1 LLFSTSFDCDSYLP
15 CVNRR
20 AKSVVIGDGGT
31 PLEPILP
38 KEQIVA
44 QQVPRRNDPGHQGG
58 RDNERNANRDADDED
73 EAEAESASTPA
84 PRRGRQGPVNKLN
97 MYMRAVAVVALLI
110 IGGVGVYKGRNMLA
124 AKDTGPKIA
133 KVKDPTKS
141 EPVDSK
147 PIEVKPGDAKAGE
160 SPKPGAFTSNT
171 GSTKNKD
178 PKKPSALLDALNKE
192 KEKKG
197 PALSSDSKTGNDKK
211 PGLSGF
217 KLGGN
222 KKEDKPAG
230 DKPSASGTR
239 FSVSDPVPT
248 VDAGEGYS
256 ADPPATDESTGYTGD
271 EGSVAADDGGAEASP
286 RKPASRL
293 GGFSLNDDTAGPA
306 DDSAGDQQPPEETDA
321 TGPVPPAPSFAAN
334 GGFADRAKPP
344 ASSTGPNGIGS
355 PLRNTLPDS
364 RATTSPSRLG
374 SITDSGDEPEKSPA
388 RLLPNRT
395 VPPNRLTSN
404 PLPSDDS
411 SPAEG
416 YGPDEDVTP
425 ITSAAGQ
432 GVAANLTG
440 LQTPTIAVEKF
451 APEEVQVGKPAT
463 FEIVVKNVG
472 KVPAYDVTV
481 QDEVPRGT
489 RFRQATPQATQTK
502 AGGLSWKLGV
512 IEPGQEKVIE
522 LQLVPEME
530 GEIGSVA
537 QVTFQSKAGSKS
549 IVTQPKLEIR
559 HEAPQQVH
567 AGEIAT
573 VRLTITNSGTGAA
586 SNLVLASNVPE
597 GFTHEAGSSLETKV
611 NPLRPGETTQI
622 NLVMKAVKAGQYQ
635 QAFAVEE
642 EDGKVVAQDAADIE
656 IVAPGLEVAIAGPKK
671 RYVERQ
677 ATHNITITNPG
688 TASAKDVDL
697 VAYLPRGFKFVSA
710 APAAAGGQ
718 YDSAQHAVIWGLEEL
733 VAGASATVQLTTLP
747 VESGDQKVR
756 VEARS
761 ANGLT
766 ADFEQLVAV
775 DSVSELPFT
784 IHDLA
789 DPIEIGSE
797 TAYEIRLSNRGAK
810 DATNVAISVA
820 FPRDL
825 KPIDGDGAAKATV
838 SGDRVE
844 FAPIDR
850 ITPGQEVVFKVRAE
864 GLRAGDHRIAVSL
877 TSDDQQQPLTREE
890 STRVYSDQ

>member
-1 LLFSTSFDCDSYLP
+1 M
-15 CVNRR
+15 
-20 AKSVVIGDGGT
+20 
-31 PLEPILP
+31 
-38 KEQIVA
+38 A

-58 RDNERNANRDADDED
+58 RDNERNANREDEEED
-73 EAEAESASTPA
+73 EAEAESASPPA
-84 PRRGRQGPVNKLN
+84 RRGRQAPVNKLN

-124 AKDTGPKIA
+124 TKETGPKIA
-133 KVKDPTKS
+133 KVKDPTKF
-141 EPVDSK
+141 EPVDPK
-147 PIEVKPGDAKAGE
+147 PVEVKPGDAKAGE
-160 SPKPGAFTSNT
+160 SPKPSAFSSNT
-171 GSTKNKD
+171 GSKTADKSKD
-178 PKKPSALLDALNKE
+178 PKKSSALLDALNKE

-197 PALSSDSKTGNDKK
+197 STPSSDSKLSTDKK
-211 PGLSGF
+211 SGLGGF
-217 KLGGN
+217 KFGGN
-222 KKEDKPAG
+222 KKKEEERPADPRPAAPRG
-230 DKPSASGTR
+230 EYSI
-239 FSVSDPVPT
+239 SDPVAV
-248 VDAGEGYS
+248 VDTGDGYTGDS
-256 ADPPATDESTGYTGD
+256 PATDDSTGYTDG
-271 EGSVAADDGGAEASP
+271 EGAIAENDGGYASP
-286 RKPASRL
+286 RKPAT
-293 GGFSLNDDTAGPA
+293 GGFSLS
-306 DDSAGDQQPPEETDA
+306 DSAGEPAGNSAGDEQPPEGAEPA
-321 TGPVPPAPSFAAN
+321 VEPVPAAPSFGSS
-334 GGFADRAKPP
+334 GGFADRAKPA
-344 ASSTGPNGIGS
+344 ASSAPGSFRDGGPKGFSS
-355 PLRNTLPDS
+355 PPKNTIPDA
-364 RATTSPSRLG
+364 RASTSPSRLG
-374 SITDSGDEPEKSPA
+374 SITDPPASEPEKSPT

-395 VPPNRLTSN
+395 APPNRLTTS
-404 PLPSDDS
+404 PLDRTIPSGDA
-411 SPAEG
+411 PAAER
-416 YGPDEDVTP
+416 YGADNDDVTP
-425 ITSAAGQ
+425 IPSPGQ
-432 GVAANLTG
+432 PVEANLTG
-440 LQTPTIAVEKF
+440 LQTPSIAVEKF

-489 RFRQATPQATQTK
+489 KFRQATPQAIQTQS
-502 AGGLSWKLGV
+502 GGLSWKLGV
-512 IEPGQEKVIE
+512 IEPSQEKVIE

-549 IVTQPKLEIR
+549 IVTQPKLQIT
-559 HEAPQQVH
+559 HDAPQQVH
-567 AGEIAT
+567 AGDVAT

-586 SNLVLASNVPE
+586 SNLVLASEVPA
-597 GFTHEAGSSLETKV
+597 GFTHEAGNSLETKV

-622 NLVMKAVKAGQYQ
+622 NLMMKAVKAGQYQ
-635 QAFAVEE
+635 QAFAIEE

-656 IVAPGLEVAIAGPKK
+656 IVAPGLQVAVTGPKK

-677 ATHNITITNPG
+677 ATHNITIANPG

-718 YDSAQHAVIWGLEEL
+718 YDSGQHAVIWGLEEL

-775 DSVSELPFT
+775 DAVSELPFT

-825 KPIDGDGAAKATV
+825 KPIDGEGAAKATV